1 MHNIVEP
8 LPPEIIDCQPDYI
21 IHAASIAS
29 PIFYRKSPIE
39 TMDAN
44 ILGVR
49 SLLDHAIRTTTNF
62 DTYSGFLFFSSSEIY
77 GSPDPRVYSNS
88 RAL

>member
-1 MHNIVEP
+1 MHDIVEP
-8 LPPEIIDCQPDYI
+8 LPPEIIACQPDNI

-44 ILGVR
+44 ILGLR
-49 SLLDHAIRTTTNF
+49 SLLDYCVARQVSPKPIR
-62 DTYSGFLFFSSSEIY
+62 GFLFFSSSEI
-77 GSPDPRVYSNS
+77 
-88 RAL
+88 